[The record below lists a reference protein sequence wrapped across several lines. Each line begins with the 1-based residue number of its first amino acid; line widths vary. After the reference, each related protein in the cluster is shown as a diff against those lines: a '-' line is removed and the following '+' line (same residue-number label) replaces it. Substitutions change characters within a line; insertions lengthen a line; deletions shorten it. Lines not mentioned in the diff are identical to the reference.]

1 MVFLLAGLEESA
13 EQVWVLG
20 DGAWSSQG
28 EPAQPSVAPESHLS
42 PGEGPASAWLATVH
56 VGTRGCASSSREQPN
71 REQPLPFLHNSIPT
85 AQERQSKAGA
95 ASGDTTAFFNKASRR
110 QCPTCG
116 KQPQLCSS
124 WQCLQV
130 IPDVL
135 LEREPLAGTLQRHSP
150 KMSFS
155 GTRCGKPD
163 KIEELSWQG
172 MVFSHTLP
180 EGLNF
185 LSQPA
190 LLA

>member
-135 LEREPLAGTLQRHSP
+135 LERDPAEAFSENVFFWHSLW
-150 KMSFS
+150 K
-155 GTRCGKPD
+155 
-163 KIEELSWQG
+163 
-172 MVFSHTLP
+172 
-180 EGLNF
+180 
-185 LSQPA
+185 A
-190 LLA
+190 